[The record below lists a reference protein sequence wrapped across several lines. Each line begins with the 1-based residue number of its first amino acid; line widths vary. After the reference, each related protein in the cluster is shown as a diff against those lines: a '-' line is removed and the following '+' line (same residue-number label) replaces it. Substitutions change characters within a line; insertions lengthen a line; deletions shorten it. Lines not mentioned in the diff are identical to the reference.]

1 MLKILHMFEV
11 PFYLV
16 GLFKYIGAKITNFV
30 NFPLNL
36 IAYCEVRHIFFFI
49 NLLYSLQNS
58 N

>member
-1 MLKILHMFEV
+1 MFEV